1 MEITYRR
8 TIQVRE
14 YESITIEAKETAKT
28 FTEAIE
34 NLEDMVD
41 EELENH
47 RQRLINAYTASEFA
61 DDEDLG

>member
-8 TIQVRE
+8 TVQVRE
-14 YESITIEAKETAKT
+14 YESITIEVKETANT
-28 FTEAIE
+28 FTDTIE

-47 RQRLINAYTASEFA
+47 RQRLINAYTMREFA
-61 DDEDLG
+61 YDEDLG

>member
-14 YESITIEAKETAKT
+14 YESITIEVKETAKT
-28 FTEAIE
+28 FTDTIE

-47 RQRLINAYTASEFA
+47 RQRLRKQYKQEEFA
-61 DDEDLG
+61 DDEDLS

>member
-14 YESITIEAKETAKT
+14 YESITIEVKETAKT
-28 FTEAIE
+28 FTDTIE

-47 RQRLINAYTASEFA
+47 RQRLINAYKVSEFA